1 MASCAVKF
9 FVYSELKPYI
19 FSQLEKSWFLAD
31 LSLLHFS
38 YFSLNCRSVFIVS
51 LLLLILN
58 DLVIVFTTFSMVL
71 IISISSVTC
80 SSQTVSFPLRTTW
93 IFNENIDSILLLCSS
108 EVSFQVLNLFS
119 IFLNNSSFWQLLVNL
134 RFHHVLCSVS
144 ILHCTLFSLGI
155 YRCGRNSGYYWCP
168 FFSLRVLKDPLRISS
183 VSSSTRAGISL
194 SWFRIDHLV
203 FLSVLRN
210 CHLKKTWTP
219 LMWHVCKI

>member
-155 YRCGRNSGYYWCP
+155 YRCGRNSGYY
-168 FFSLRVLKDPLRISS
+168 
-183 VSSSTRAGISL
+183 
-194 SWFRIDHLV
+194 
-203 FLSVLRN
+203 
-210 CHLKKTWTP
+210 
-219 LMWHVCKI
+219 